1 MAFAVTD
8 RVPSFR
14 FEFLGCNE
22 LHRYAANRDESNPTL
37 YAQLYT
43 RLPRLAPSRTK
54 YLQIV
59 LN

>member
-43 RLPRLAPSRTK
+43 RLPRF
-54 YLQIV
+54 V
-59 LN
+59 